1 MDSFSKEKRSEIM
14 RSVKS
19 TDTTPEI
26 IVRKYLHKSG
36 FRFSLHKKQLP
47 GSPDIVLR
55 KYQTVINIHGCFWH
69 GHELCKRSTTPK
81 SNGQYWH
88 DKIERNRARDV
99 QNEQK
104 LVALGWKVIVIYECE
119 LKIKTIEDTMYK
131 VISKITNV

>member
-55 KYQTVINIHGCFWH
+55 KYRTVINIHGCFWH
-69 GHELCKRSTTPK
+69 GHELCKRSTIPK